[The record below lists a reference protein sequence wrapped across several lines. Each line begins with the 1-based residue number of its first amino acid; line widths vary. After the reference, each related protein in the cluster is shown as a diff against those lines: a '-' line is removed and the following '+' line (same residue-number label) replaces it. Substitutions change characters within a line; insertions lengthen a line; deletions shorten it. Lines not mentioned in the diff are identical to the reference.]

1 MSLAQFFRPIK
12 TLKTKVAKL
21 QHTLDILSCQVV
33 ESSTITGNPYP
44 TYSLAIAETAKKYE
58 GTADWG
64 IQQVRNI
71 IDVRSAF
78 IIGNGIKVKP
88 KEKKNSEREVEFIQG
103 MLTSNNFDRELT
115 QELAKEAEIEGR
127 CLVKLIPNIE
137 KKRIDVR
144 FISYT
149 TTNYKVHA
157 KEDDYQEYEKV
168 TYKDGSQE
176 VTLEQDEFV
185 YKKFAGRVHKVNE
198 IMPKVAMV
206 LRQCEAIDKALVDWR
221 KINHLFASPTPH
233 FECMDKKQSEDI
245 YDILRN
251 NNWDIGKVL
260 VTPGKFTLVE
270 TSGTGV
276 QSAENEITTNA
287 KMISGATGVPV
298 HFLGLPDLMSNR
310 AVSHDL
316 MEFVNASTKKETE
329 VWVGFYEELFYKA
342 LKMANKVFKKNFSED
357 GVNVS
362 IVKFTEGQMREI
374 AETWLPLYNARVI
387 TIRDL
392 LSRIPDIDVE
402 ETIKQKNEE
411 DNQML
416 ARIKAESE
424 NT

>member
-1 MSLAQFFRPIK
+1 
-12 TLKTKVAKL
+12 
-21 QHTLDILSCQVV
+21 
-33 ESSTITGNPYP
+33 
-44 TYSLAIAETAKKYE
+44 
-58 GTADWG
+58 
-64 IQQVRNI
+64 
-71 IDVRSAF
+71 
-78 IIGNGIKVKP
+78 
-88 KEKKNSEREVEFIQG
+88 
-103 MLTSNNFDRELT
+103 
-115 QELAKEAEIEGR
+115 
-127 CLVKLIPNIE
+127 
-137 KKRIDVR
+137 
-144 FISYT
+144 
-149 TTNYKVHA
+149 
-157 KEDDYQEYEKV
+157 
-168 TYKDGSQE
+168 
-176 VTLEQDEFV
+176 
-185 YKKFAGRVHKVNE
+185 
-198 IMPKVAMV
+198 
-206 LRQCEAIDKALVDWR
+206 
-221 KINHLFASPTPH
+221 
-233 FECMDKKQSEDI
+233 MDKKQSEDI